1 MEPQSIWNDPGFWFG
16 AVATVI
22 AILTATREYWREQR
36 EARQIVRRDE
46 IAFLERKV
54 DELEQANALCEARCD
69 ELREDILSVLSQ
81 LSVQPKRRRKRVA
94 AAE

>member
-1 MEPQSIWNDPGFWFG
+1 MEEHSIWRDPGFWFG
-16 AVATVI
+16 VVGAVI

-36 EARQIVRRDE
+36 ETRQIVRRDE
-46 IAFLERKV
+46 IAFLEREVAALK
-54 DELEQANALCEARCD
+54 QANDLCEARCD

-81 LSVQPKRRRKRVA
+81 LATPPKRRRKRVE

>member
-16 AVATVI
+16 AVGAVI
-22 AILTATREYWREQR
+22 AILTATREYWREHR

-46 IAFLERKV
+46 IAYLEREVESLKH
-54 DELEQANALCEARCD
+54 ANEICEMRCE
-69 ELREDILSVLSQ
+69 ELREEMLSLMSQ
-81 LSVQPKRRRKRVA
+81 LAVTPKRRRKRIT